1 MKPISRLNPG
11 RKQFDSIGV
20 TCHQK
25 FPQVDFYF
33 QEPTLG
39 NGDSSGNPWPR
50 FSSAGGF
57 HQVSGRYIARETN
70 RHFVAEAIV
79 FGIIIGV
86 SAWPIVS
93 MIRALPQLFR

>member
-1 MKPISRLNPG
+1 MKPIARPNPC

-20 TCHQK
+20 SGHQK
-25 FPQVDFYF
+25 FPQVDLYF

-39 NGDSSGNPWPR
+39 NGDSSGSPEPR
-50 FSSAGGF
+50 FSSEGGF

-79 FGIIIGV
+79 FGVIIGV

-93 MIRALPQLFR
+93 MIRVLPQLFR